1 MYSKNQVLENPVQKS
16 LGAVNVGTSVM
27 ALKYKDGVMI
37 AADTSTTYG
46 SMMKIK
52 DARRIEKLTD
62 ECIFAASGEMSDFQD
77 LSKQLRQKADEDEIA
92 QDGACFMRP
101 RDYFNFIG
109 AQNYQRRLKMN
120 PLWCTTIVAGV
131 NKDSGE
137 FFLGSSDLY
146 GTKLEQDFLL
156 TGLSSYYCQVLM
168 QNRRRDDMSED
179 EARAL
184 VLDCMK
190 VMFYRDKKS
199 HDQIQFATVTKQG
212 VTMFDPI
219 HCPTE
224 WGTDF
229 QRTHTNEL
237 YRPLRILD

>member
-1 MYSKNQVLENPVQKS
+1 MENPIQKS
-16 LGAVNVGTSVM
+16 LGAINIGTSVM

-52 DARRIEKLTD
+52 DARRIIKLTD
-62 ECIFAASGEMSDFQD
+62 DCIFAASGEMSDFQD
-77 LSKQLRQKADEDEIA
+77 LTKQLRKMADDDEIA
-92 QDGACFMRP
+92 QDGASFMKP

-109 AQNYQRRLKMN
+109 TQNYQRRLKMN

-131 NKDSGE
+131 SKEDGE
-137 FFLGSSDLY
+137 VFLGSSDLY
-146 GTKLEQDFLL
+146 GTKIEQDFLL
-156 TGLSSYYCQVLM
+156 SGLAMHYCQVLM

-184 VLDCMK
+184 MLDCMK

-199 HDQIQFATVTKQG
+199 HDQIQISVVTKQG
-212 VTMFDPI
+212 VTMYDPI
-219 HCPTE
+219 HCPSE
-224 WGTDF
+224 WGTEF